1 MSSNEQESLS
11 KLTQNRGPHVGL
23 MILPLAVF
31 AILAVI
37 LYFRLFGGDPSTIPS
52 ALIGKTVPEFSL
64 DALPGL
70 VGDNNVPI
78 PGFSDSDL
86 AEGGVTIVN
95 VWASWCVPCRAEH
108 PILVQLGAQTGLP
121 IYGINYKDNPENARR
136 FLGQLGNPFQAVGV
150 DPTGR
155 ASIDWGLYGVPETF
169 IVAGDGTIAY
179 KFVGPMTVKILEE
192 VILPEIEKA
201 GRL

>member
-1 MSSNEQESLS
+1 MSSSEQENTSP
-11 KLTQNRGPHVGL
+11 NRRLHAGL

-37 LYFRLFGGDPSTIPS
+37 LYFRLFGGDPSQIPS
-52 ALIGKTVPEFSL
+52 ALIGQTVPEFSL
-64 DALPGL
+64 QALPGL
-70 VGDNNVPI
+70 VDENNAAV
-78 PGFSDSDL
+78 PGFSNTDL
-86 AEGGVTIVN
+86 AAGGVTIVN

-108 PILVQLGAQTGLP
+108 PVLVELGATAGVP
-121 IYGINYKDNPENARR
+121 VYGINYKDNPENARR

-169 IVAGDGTIAY
+169 IIAGDGKIAF
-179 KFVGPMTVKILEE
+179 KFVGPMTAKTLEE
-192 VILPEIEKA
+192 VILPEIERA
-201 GRL
+201 GDP

>member
-1 MSSNEQESLS
+1 MTSNDQPSLTDP
-11 KLTQNRGPHVGL
+11 KPNRGLHSGL
-23 MILPLAVF
+23 MILPLVVF

-37 LYFRLFGGDPSTIPS
+37 LYFRLFGSDPSQIPS

-64 DALPGL
+64 EPLAGL
-70 VGDNNVPI
+70 VGDNNAPV

-86 AEGGVTIVN
+86 AEGGVSIVN

-108 PILVQLGAQTGLP
+108 PILVRLGVETGLP

-179 KFVGPMTVKILEE
+179 KFVGPMTTKILDEI
-192 VILPEIEKA
+192 ILPEIEKA

>member
-1 MSSNEQESLS
+1 MRP
-11 KLTQNRGPHVGL
+11 NRGLHAGL
-23 MILPLAVF
+23 MVLPLAVF
-31 AILAVI
+31 ALLAVI

-64 DALPGL
+64 DALSGL
-70 VGDNNVPI
+70 VDDNNVPV
-78 PGFSDSDL
+78 PGFSSDDL
-86 AEGGVTIVN
+86 DEGRVTIVN

-108 PILVQLGAQTGLP
+108 PVLVALGSETGLP

-150 DPTGR
+150 DPDGR

-169 IVAGDGTIAY
+169 IVAGDGTIAF
-179 KFVGPMTVKILEE
+179 KFVGPMTGEIVENI
-192 VILPEIEKA
+192 ILPEIERA
-201 GRL
+201 GRR